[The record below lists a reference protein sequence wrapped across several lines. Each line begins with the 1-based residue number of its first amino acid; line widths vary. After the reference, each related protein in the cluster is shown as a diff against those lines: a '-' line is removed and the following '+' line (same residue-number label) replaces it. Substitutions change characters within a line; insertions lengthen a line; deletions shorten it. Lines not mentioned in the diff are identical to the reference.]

1 MLTNCNPCVTAYG
14 ACATALSQSGRCV
27 INRIRLRLKAYTNLD
42 GPSEGESIAP
52 EAINELSRWF

>member
-1 MLTNCNPCVTAYG
+1 MVR
-14 ACATALSQSGRCV
+14 ATALSQSGRWV

-42 GPSEGESIAP
+42 DPSEDESIAP